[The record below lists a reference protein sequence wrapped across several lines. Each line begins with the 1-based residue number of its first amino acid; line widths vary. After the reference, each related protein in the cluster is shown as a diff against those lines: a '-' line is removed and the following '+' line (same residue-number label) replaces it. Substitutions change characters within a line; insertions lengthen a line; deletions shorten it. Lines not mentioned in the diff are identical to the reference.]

1 MNERFNRIGVI
12 MALAFFIGALIVVKL
27 LYVQVFNNEKFSNAS
42 LNNRLQEIA
51 LMPERGM
58 IYDVKGETLA
68 ISVKKE
74 SVFIAPNIIQGL
86 EKKDDVINEMSE
98 ILGVSKR
105 DIEKAVNKENSD
117 FEWIVRFADQEKTKK
132 LKKENFAGVGFV
144 TETKR
149 EYPRGRLASQVVG
162 FTGIDSQGLNGIEL
176 QFDDLLSG
184 NVGKLTAERDGKGN
198 IIPQSIR
205 ESIPATPGENVY
217 LTIDSTIQYIVE
229 RELNKAMD
237 KWKPLQIT
245 CIVQDVHT
253 GAILAMASLPD
264 YDPNEFDKS
273 DEEGWRNLAIAKVYE
288 PGSVFKTVSTAMYLD
303 DGAATPES
311 QYFCPGVIDI
321 DGQELR
327 CWTYPKSQG
336 AQTLKQGFAS
346 SCNVVQAK
354 SVARLGKDRFYDYL
368 HGFGFT
374 RKTGID
380 LPGESAPVIVPKDK
394 AVPLDLAAMSIGQA
408 NAYTPIQMIGSI
420 SAIANGGNL
429 MKPQIISKETTRKN
443 KVIREIKPELVRRV
457 VSEHSAA
464 QMRDMMEFVV
474 TDGIGQQAA
483 VPGYRVGG
491 KTGTAEILRD
501 GKYEKGD
508 YNLSFGGFAPVND
521 PKVSCI
527 VIVNSPETNA
537 SSGTVAGPIF
547 SAIISDIMRYYDIP
561 SSLSSKNIE
570 EPREQNMVTVP
581 DLALPMNAEE
591 ARMQFQAVGLNVN
604 FATEGDT
611 LRSYLPVAG
620 TKVALGDTITAYVS
634 YEGSGSVMMPD
645 FTGKTIKEVDR
656 VLTSFGLSKDLDGSG
671 LAWYQT
677 PAAGTIVPEGSKAV
691 VRFASNKEREDIE
704 ALQKEEEEKRIKAAQ
719 EAAEKAAQAT
729 EETGTLSGAVG

>member
-1 MNERFNRIGVI
+1 MNERHNRIGMI
-12 MALAFFIGALIVVKL
+12 MALAFFIGILIVAKL

-51 LMPERGM
+51 LTPDRGM
-58 IYDVKGETLA
+58 IYDVKGDTLA
-68 ISVKKE
+68 ISVKKD
-74 SVFIAPNIIQGL
+74 SVFVSPNIVRGL
-86 EKKDDVINEMSE
+86 QDKDKVIDTMSA

-105 DIEKAVNKENSD
+105 DVEKAVNKENSD
-117 FEWIVRFADQEKTKK
+117 FEWIARFVDKTKGDR
-132 LKKENFAGVGFV
+132 LKAENFAGVGFV

-162 FTGIDSQGLNGIEL
+162 FTGIDSQGLNGVEL
-176 QFDDLLSG
+176 QFDNLLSG

-217 LTIDSTIQYIVE
+217 LTIDSTVQYIVE
-229 RELNKAMD
+229 RELNKAM
-237 KWKPLQIT
+237 KEWKPLQVT
-245 CIVQDVHT
+245 CIVQEVDT

-264 YDPNEFDKS
+264 YDPNKFEES
-273 DEEGWRNLAIAKVYE
+273 DENSWRNLAISKVYE
-288 PGSVFKTVSTAMYLD
+288 PGSVFKTVSTSMYLD

-311 QYFCPGVIDI
+311 QYFCPGAIDI

-327 CWTYPKSQG
+327 CWSYPKGQG
-336 AQTLKQGFAS
+336 AQTLKQGFAN
-346 SCNVVQAK
+346 SCNIVQAK

-374 RKTGID
+374 RKTGIE
-380 LPGESAPVIVPKDK
+380 LPGESAPVVVPKDK

-408 NAYTPIQMIGSI
+408 NAYTPIQMISAI
-420 SAIANGGNL
+420 SAVANGGNL
-429 MKPQIISKETTRKN
+429 MKPQIVSKETTRKN
-443 KVIREIKPELVRRV
+443 KVIRETKPELVRRV
-457 VSEHSAA
+457 ISEHSAA

-474 TDGIGQQAA
+474 TDGIGKAAA

-491 KTGTAEILRD
+491 KTGTAEIVRD
-501 GKYEKGD
+501 GKYEKGE

-521 PKVSCI
+521 PKVACI

-537 SSGTVAGPIF
+537 SSGTVVGPIF
-547 SAIISDIMRYYDIP
+547 SAIIEDIMRYYEVP
-561 SSLSSKNIE
+561 KSLPGKNIE
-570 EPREQNMVTVP
+570 EPQEQNMVAVP
-581 DLALPMNAEE
+581 ELSLPMNAEE
-591 ARMQFQAVGLNVN
+591 ARLQFQAAGLNVT

-611 LRSYLPVAG
+611 LRSYLPAAG
-620 TKVALGDTITAYVS
+620 TKIAVGDTVTAYAS
-634 YEGSGSVMMPD
+634 YQGSESVTVPD

-656 VLTSFGLSKDLDGSG
+656 VLSGLGLLKNLDGSG

-677 PAAGTIVPEGSKAV
+677 PAAGTAVPEGSKVV
-691 VRFASNKEREDIE
+691 VRFASNEERKNIA

-719 EAAEKAAQAT
+719 EAADKAAQVT
-729 EETGTLSGAVG
+729 EDTGTVNGAE